1 MAEGFIKKCISLGGG
16 WDIRKPPRI
25 FARLRRRLIMG
36 NFKMTTVE
44 EMEAAT
50 NRLLETGAKVGADAW
65 QFRVKN
71 QTPHCKFGEQGV
83 CCRIC
88 SMGPCRITPKAPRG
102 ICGCDVHGIVGR
114 NYLKF
119 TAGGAATHS
128 DHGRE
133 ICNTLGHAAPD
144 GAYKVKDPAK
154 LIRIAKEWGVET
166 EGRGYLRS
174 GS

>member
-1 MAEGFIKKCISLGGG
+1 MSE
-16 WDIRKPPRI
+16 
-25 FARLRRRLIMG
+25 
-36 NFKMTTVE
+36 FKMTTVE

-88 SMGPCRITPKAPRG
+88 AMGPCRITPKAPRG
-102 ICGCDVHGIVGR
+102 ICGCDAHGIVGR

-133 ICNTLGHAAPD
+133 ICHTGTQRLFYQCFRQRRASHMGHM
-144 GAYKVKDPAK
+144 
-154 LIRIAKEWGVET
+154 
-166 EGRGYLRS
+166 
-174 GS
+174 

>member
-1 MAEGFIKKCISLGGG
+1 MSEE
-16 WDIRKPPRI
+16 
-25 FARLRRRLIMG
+25 
-36 NFKMTTVE
+36 FKLTSVE

-65 QFRVKN
+65 QLRVKN
-71 QTPHCKFGEQGV
+71 QTPHCKFGEKGI

-88 SMGPCRITPKAPRG
+88 AMGPCRITPKAPRG
-102 ICGCDVHGIVGR
+102 ICGCDADGIVGR

-119 TAGGAATHS
+119 TAGGGATHS

-133 ICNTLGHAAPD
+133 ICHTLYQAKPD
-144 GAYKVKDPAK
+144 GAYKVKDPEK

-166 EGRGYLRS
+166 EGKDIYDLAHEMA
-174 GS
+174 

>member
-1 MAEGFIKKCISLGGG
+1 
-16 WDIRKPPRI
+16 
-25 FARLRRRLIMG
+25 MG

-166 EGRGYLRS
+166 EGRDIYDLAHEMAVLGMGEYGKVFGTQNFLKKKLKEKLY
-174 GS
+174 

>member
-1 MAEGFIKKCISLGGG
+1 
-16 WDIRKPPRI
+16 
-25 FARLRRRLIMG
+25 MG

-119 TAGGAATHS
+119 TAGGAANILITAVRSATH
-128 DHGRE
+128 
-133 ICNTLGHAAPD
+133 CTVQNQ
-144 GAYKVKDPAK
+144 KD
-154 LIRIAKEWGVET
+154 LTR
-166 EGRGYLRS
+166 
-174 GS
+174 